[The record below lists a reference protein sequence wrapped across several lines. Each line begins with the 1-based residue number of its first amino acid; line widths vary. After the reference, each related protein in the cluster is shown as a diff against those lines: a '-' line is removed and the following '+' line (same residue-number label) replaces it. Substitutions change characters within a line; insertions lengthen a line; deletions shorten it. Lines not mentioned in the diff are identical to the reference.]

1 MGTDMKRLALLSA
14 TPLALPASC
23 WIAGCE
29 CSWLCPGYGASA
41 CIAAAALGAA
51 ALFAG
56 LSLLHAF
63 AALAS
68 LGD

>member
-1 MGTDMKRLALLSA
+1 MKLLALLPPA
-14 TPLALPASC
+14 PLALPASC

-29 CSWLCPGYGASA
+29 CGSLCPGYGASA
-41 CIAAAALGAA
+41 CVAAAAFGAA
-51 ALFAG
+51 ALFAA

-68 LGD
+68 LRD

>member
-1 MGTDMKRLALLSA
+1 MKLPALMSA
-14 TPLALPASC
+14 APLALPASC

-29 CSWLCPGYGASA
+29 CGWLCPGYGTSA
-41 CIAAAALGAA
+41 CIAAAVLGAA

-68 LGD
+68 LRD